1 MTPFLKKNIVDC
13 FPYFNEKELLELRI
27 RMLSPYVDQFVISE
41 ANTTHSGIPKEFTLK
56 KTIEELGLPAEK
68 ITVLEVDFQNMEN
81 LKHSYIDFCHASS
94 ANSADDAL
102 SWTRERLQRGAVA
115 DIVDEFDDNTV
126 FIMSDCDEIIRP
138 DMIDFLV
145 WHARKNQ
152 DKLIRV
158 PLMLLESRADLQV
171 YHQDGEPAV
180 WEESM
185 FLCMKHHIKSTD
197 ITLLKANRKANEFNP
212 WPGLFISEK
221 EKRLENL
228 GWHFTWMGDAERLL
242 YKSKS
247 FIHHSNLNVVNNAS
261 KQTLEIL
268 SKHLVKDIKTPNQ
281 FKLVKLDHKF
291 LPKEIFD
298 NPRVFNFLIGS
309 EIELN
314 TQLTEEPKMD
324 AVKIINAFPYNGQK
338 ELLELRIRA
347 LSEKV
352 DQFVIIDISH
362 TLSGEYKGFT
372 CNAALQE
379 LGLSSD
385 KIKVVE
391 HWVPCKVD
399 EPNAAVRERMQRD
412 EISKHLPENS
422 QCFITDEDEIL
433 DPLYVDYYLMIFNRD
448 NKKNL
453 IRIPMAHLSGRA
465 NLAIFDQKESQE
477 MQVVGSYLCT
487 TAHLEDYSVTDL
499 RDGHTIK
506 GSWVTHNYIFLRDDG
521 RIENAG
527 WKFEWMGSA
536 EHRLEKYKSS
546 TEFTS
551 HSFLGKQ
558 IRTEFLTKYEPQA
571 GGPTADSKKEKNL
584 IPYPESKL
592 PKALTENTK
601 FREYF
606 LPAEVKDGY
615 IQKPLTFDHS
625 HMPYI
630 KISNAPRR
638 VVIIDDFYEDP
649 YAVREF
655 ALNQEFF
662 DDPGY
667 IGRRTRKQ
675 FFFPG
680 LKARFEDALGIKI
693 QAWEEHGMNGRFQHN
708 WSGEPLVYHTDSQQW
723 AGLIYLTPNAPFSA
737 GTKLLAHRETKV
749 RHNSDPRIMDCFNQK
764 TFLDPSPYETVD
776 VVGNVFNR
784 CVLYSGGLI
793 HAASEYFGYNLETSR
808 LWHMFFFD

>member
-27 RMLSPYVDQFVISE
+27 KMLSPYVDQFVISE

-56 KTIEELGLPAEK
+56 KTIEELGLPADK
-68 ITVLEVDFQNMEN
+68 IRVLEVDFQNMEN
-81 LKHSYIDFCHASS
+81 LEYSYIDFCHASS
-94 ANSADDAL
+94 ANSANDAI
-102 SWTRERLQRGAVA
+102 SWTRERLQRGALA

-158 PLMLLESRADLQV
+158 PLMLLETRADLQV

-197 ITLLKANRKANEFNP
+197 ITLLKANRTANEFNP
-212 WPGLFISEK
+212 WPGLFISENG
-221 EKRLENL
+221 KRLENL
-228 GWHFTWMGDAERLL
+228 GWHFTWMGDADRLL

-261 KQTLEIL
+261 KHTLELL
-268 SKHLVKDIKTPNQ
+268 SKHLDTDIKNPNQ
-281 FKLVKLDHKF
+281 FKLINLDHKF
-291 LPKEIFD
+291 LPKEIFE
-298 NPRVFNFLIGS
+298 NPRVFNFLIGD
-309 EIELN
+309 ETELN

-338 ELLELRIRA
+338 ELLELRIKA
-347 LSEKV
+347 LSEKINE
-352 DQFVIIDISH
+352 FVIIDISH

-372 CNAALQE
+372 CNAAIQE
-379 LGLSSD
+379 LGLTSYN
-385 KIKVVE
+385 IKVVE
-391 HWVPCKVD
+391 HWVPCKNS
-399 EPNAAVRERMQRD
+399 EPDATVRERMQRNA
-412 EISKHLPENS
+412 ISEHLPENS
-422 QCFITDEDEIL
+422 LCFITDEDEIL
-433 DPLYVDYYLMIFNRD
+433 DPLYVDYYLMIIGQDTN
-448 NKKNL
+448 NI
-453 IRIPMAHLSGRA
+453 IRVPMAHLSGSA
-465 NLAIFDQKESQE
+465 NYVIYDKIESKEVQS
-477 MQVVGSYLCT
+477 VGSYLCT
-487 TAHLEDYSVTDL
+487 PKHLEKYSVTDL
-499 RDGHTIK
+499 RDGHTKK
-506 GSWVTHNYIFLRDDG
+506 GSWVTHNYIFLRDNG
-521 RIENAG
+521 NIENAG
-527 WKFEWMGSA
+527 WKIEWTGTSA
-536 EHRLEKYKSS
+536 QRIKNYEYSVDFSK
-546 TEFTS
+546 
-551 HSFLGKQ
+551 HSFLGKKL
-558 IRTEFLTKYEPQA
+558 RSEYLNTYRPQS
-571 GGPTADSKKEKNL
+571 GGPTADSKKDKVL
-584 IPYPESKL
+584 APYPESKL
-592 PKALTENTK
+592 PKVMLENSK
-601 FREYF
+601 FKEFF
-606 LPAEVKDGY
+606 LPVEIKDGY
-615 IQKPLTFDHS
+615 VQKTLTFDHT

-680 LKARFEDALGIKI
+680 LKERFEDALGEKI
-693 QAWEEHGMNGRFQHN
+693 QSWEEHGMNGRFQHN
-708 WSGEPLVYHTDSQQW
+708 WSGEPLVYHTDSQKW